1 MTLSFAP
8 DAIETWPLARLQPYA
23 RNAKTHGAD
32 QVARIAA
39 SKAEFG
45 WTVPCLVAEDG
56 ELIAGHGR
64 VLAATQLGLTE
75 APVILLGHLTEAQRR
90 AYRIADNRLAESPW
104 DEALLSAELNDLLA
118 EDFDLS
124 LVGFSDGE
132 LDKLLAFVPEGDGG
146 GDGGDD
152 REDIPEAPE
161 DAVSRP
167 GDLWLLG
174 PHRLLC
180 GDATVM
186 AELDRLMAGSKADVC
201 FTDSPYNV
209 DYAGGVGA
217 EKAGKGRRILND
229 ALGDGFERFL
239 FEACVSIIAHTAGAI
254 YMCMSSSELHTLQ
267 KAFVA
272 AGGHWSTFIIW
283 AKDRFT
289 LGRSDYQRQFE
300 PILYGWPEGAKHHWC
315 GARDQGDVWFIDRP
329 HRNDL
334 HPTMKPVGLVERAI
348 RNSSPRGGLV
358 LDPFGGSGTTLIAAE
373 RTGRAARVV
382 ELDPRYVDVI
392 VERWQAEID
401 CEAALDGDGRTF
413 GQVRTERLGDDATAP
428 TETPETDATAE
439 PASKRKSAA

>member
-8 DAIETWPLARLQPYA
+8 ERIEQWPLERLKPYA
-23 RNAKTHGAD
+23 RNAKTHDAE
-32 QVARIAA
+32 QVAKIAGSMA
-39 SKAEFG
+39 QFG
-45 WTVPCLVAEDG
+45 WTVPVLVAGDG
-56 ELIAGHGR
+56 EVIAGHGR
-64 VLAATQLGLTE
+64 ILAATHLGLTD
-75 APVILLGHLTEAQRR
+75 APVIVLDHLTEEQRR
-90 AYRIADNRLAESPW
+90 AYRIADNKLTELGAW
-104 DEALLSAELNDLLA
+104 DEALLAGELQELLA
-118 EDFDLS
+118 DDFDLS
-124 LVGFSDGE
+124 VVGFSDAE
-132 LDKLLAFVPEGDGG
+132 LDELLAGDG
-146 GDGGDD
+146 DTDD
-152 REDIPEAPE
+152 AREGEDIPETPAEP
-161 DAVSRP
+161 VSRP

-180 GDATVM
+180 GDATVITD
-186 AELDRLMAGSKADVC
+186 LDRLMAGRKADLC

-217 EKAGKGRRILND
+217 EKAGRGRRIMND

-239 FEACVSIIAHTAGAI
+239 CDACISIVTHTAGAI

-267 KAFVA
+267 KAFIA

-300 PILYGWPEGAKHHWC
+300 PILYGWPEGARHHWC

-329 HRNDL
+329 TKNEM

-373 RTGRAARVV
+373 RTRRVARLL
-382 ELDPRYVDVI
+382 ELDPKYCDVI
-392 VERWQAEID
+392 VERWQAETGR
-401 CEAALDGDGRTF
+401 AAVLDGDGRGF
-413 GQVRTERLGDDATAP
+413 AAVGAERLGVDNGP
-428 TETPETDATAE
+428 
-439 PASKRKSAA
+439 

>member
-1 MTLSFAP
+1 M
-8 DAIETWPLARLQPYA
+8 
-23 RNAKTHGAD
+23 
-32 QVARIAA
+32 
-39 SKAEFG
+39 
-45 WTVPCLVAEDG
+45 
-56 ELIAGHGR
+56 
-64 VLAATQLGLTE
+64 
-75 APVILLGHLTEAQRR
+75 RR
-90 AYRIADNRLAESPW
+90 CS
-104 DEALLSAELNDLLA
+104 SAELNGLLA
-118 EDFDLS
+118 EDYDLS
-124 LVGFSDGE
+124 LVGFDDGE

-186 AELDRLMAGSKADVC
+186 ADLDRLMAGSKADLC

-239 FEACVSIIAHTAGAI
+239 FDACVSIIAHTSGAI

-267 KAFVA
+267 KAFAA

-329 HRNDL
+329 IRNDL

-348 RNSSPRGGLV
+348 RNSSPRGGVV

-392 VERWQAEID
+392 VERWQAEVD
-401 CEAALDGDGRTF
+401 GEAVLDGDGRGF
-413 GQVRTERLGDDATAP
+413 AAVKAERPGEASAGQDAA
-428 TETPETDATAE
+428 
-439 PASKRKSAA
+439 

>member
-8 DAIETWPLARLQPYA
+8 ERIEQWPLERLRPYA
-23 RNAKTHGAD
+23 RNAKMHGAD
-32 QVARIAA
+32 QVAKIAA
-39 SKAEFG
+39 SMAEFG
-45 WTVPCLVAEDG
+45 WTVPCLVGEGG

-75 APVILLGHLTEAQRR
+75 APVIVLGHLTEAQRR

-104 DEALLSAELNDLLA
+104 DEALLAGELQDLLA
-118 EDFDLS
+118 DDYDLS
-124 LVGFSDGE
+124 LVGFSDSE
-132 LDKLLAFVPEGDGG
+132 LDKLLAFDADDQGGSDDG
-146 GDGGDD
+146 
-152 REDIPEAPE
+152 EDVPEAPV
-161 DAVSRP
+161 DPVSRP

-186 AELDRLMAGSKADVC
+186 ADLDRLMAGSKADLC

-209 DYAGGVGA
+209 DYSGGVGA

-239 FEACVSIIAHTAGAI
+239 LDACVSIIAHTAGAI

-267 KAFVA
+267 RAFAA

-329 HRNDL
+329 SRNDL

-348 RNSSPRGGLV
+348 RNSSPRGGVV

-373 RTGRAARVV
+373 RTGRVARLI

-392 VERWQAEID
+392 VQRWQGETGG
-401 CEAALDGDGRTF
+401 EAVLEDGGRTF
-413 GQVRTERLGDDATAP
+413 NALAVERSGQQLTAVDAV
-428 TETPETDATAE
+428 DTAE
-439 PASKRKSAA
+439 PEARTGPRKPAAA

>member
-1 MTLSFAP
+1 M
-8 DAIETWPLARLQPYA
+8 I
-23 RNAKTHGAD
+23 
-32 QVARIAA
+32 
-39 SKAEFG
+39 
-45 WTVPCLVAEDG
+45 
-56 ELIAGHGR
+56 
-64 VLAATQLGLTE
+64 VLD
-75 APVILLGHLTEAQRR
+75 HLTEEQRR
-90 AYRIADNRLAESPW
+90 AYRLADNKLTELGAW
-104 DEALLSAELNDLLA
+104 DEALLAGELQELA
-118 EDFDLS
+118 ADDFDLS
-124 LVGFSDGE
+124 LVGFSDAE
-132 LDKLLAFVPEGDGG
+132 LDQLLAVDGGADGDAGDGE
-146 GDGGDD
+146 DD
-152 REDIPEAPE
+152 VPEAPE
-161 DAVSRP
+161 DPVSRP

-180 GDATVM
+180 GDATVITD
-186 AELDRLMAGSKADVC
+186 LDRLMAGRKADLC

-239 FEACVSIIAHTAGAI
+239 YDACVSIIAHTAGAI

-329 HRNDL
+329 SRNDL

-373 RTGRAARVV
+373 STGRVGAR
-382 ELDPRYVDVI
+382 
-392 VERWQAEID
+392 
-401 CEAALDGDGRTF
+401 
-413 GQVRTERLGDDATAP
+413 
-428 TETPETDATAE
+428 
-439 PASKRKSAA
+439 

>member
-8 DAIETWPLARLQPYA
+8 ERIETWPLERLKPYV

-32 QVARIAA
+32 QVAKIAGSMA
-39 SKAEFG
+39 QFG
-45 WTVPCLVAEDG
+45 WTVPVLVAGDG
-56 ELIAGHGR
+56 EVIAGHDR
-64 VLAATQLGLTE
+64 ILAATQLGLTE
-75 APVILLGHLTEAQRR
+75 APVIVLDHLTEEQRK
-90 AYRIADNRLAESPW
+90 AYRLADNKLCELASW
-104 DEALLSAELNDLLA
+104 DEALLAGELQALAA
-118 EDFDLS
+118 EDFDLG
-124 LVGFSDGE
+124 LIGFSDAE
-132 LDKLLAFVPEGDGG
+132 LDELLAFEAGDEGDAND
-146 GDGGDD
+146 DG
-152 REDIPEAPE
+152 EDIPEAPE
-161 DAVSRP
+161 DPVSRP

-180 GDATVM
+180 GDATVITD
-186 AELDRLMAGSKADVC
+186 LDRLMAGSKADLC

-239 FEACVSIIAHTAGAI
+239 YDACVSIIAHTAGAI

-267 KAFVA
+267 RAFVA

-329 HRNDL
+329 SRNDL

-348 RNSSPRGGLV
+348 RNSSPRGGIV

-373 RTGRAARVV
+373 RTGRAARLI

-392 VERWQAEID
+392 VERWQAETGR
-401 CEAALDGDGRTF
+401 EAVLDGDGCSF
-413 GQVRTERLGDDATAP
+413 
-428 TETPETDATAE
+428 
-439 PASKRKSAA
+439 AAMKAGRIG

>member
-1 MTLSFAP
+1 MIT
-8 DAIETWPLARLQPYA
+8 D
-23 RNAKTHGAD
+23 
-32 QVARIAA
+32 
-39 SKAEFG
+39 
-45 WTVPCLVAEDG
+45 
-56 ELIAGHGR
+56 
-64 VLAATQLGLTE
+64 
-75 APVILLGHLTEAQRR
+75 
-90 AYRIADNRLAESPW
+90 
-104 DEALLSAELNDLLA
+104 
-118 EDFDLS
+118 
-124 LVGFSDGE
+124 
-132 LDKLLAFVPEGDGG
+132 
-146 GDGGDD
+146 
-152 REDIPEAPE
+152 
-161 DAVSRP
+161 
-167 GDLWLLG
+167 
-174 PHRLLC
+174 
-180 GDATVM
+180 
-186 AELDRLMAGSKADVC
+186 LDRLMAGQKADLC

-239 FEACVSIIAHTAGAI
+239 YDACVSIIAHTAGAI

-329 HRNDL
+329 SRNDL

-373 RTGRAARVV
+373 RTGRAARLI
-382 ELDPRYVDVI
+382 ELDPRYCDVI
-392 VERWQAEID
+392 VQRWQNGTGRRAIGGWWRDVRRTAREQAEGDVSKTPLFDATGVLAPELLAPNAPADREMTSDDLELGKAAEHLVCADLIMQGYRAFLSDQGLPYDILVDVNGAFVRVQVKATRRPKNPSPRDQVSKGYFFSLRRAGKGGRRRYPVNAFDVYALVAMDRQAIAYLAPED
-401 CEAALDGDGRTF
+401 CQHQSIALRVPGQRYCQNGPLSREFGGATF
-413 GQVRTERLGDDATAP
+413 KRALQLLLRTER
-428 TETPETDATAE
+428 
-439 PASKRKSAA
+439 